1 MQPTLQANLNHI
13 PPTMLQQL
21 AVLAQQ
27 DGLNLEEYHERMIAT
42 WLKNPIRF
50 RQNSPKITSSGT
62 ALTPEQAQIPNVEQ
76 AIADSPNFVKAILAM
91 PKIDGHDD
99 LFERSQDSRDLDFDD
114 LYFGEKVDV
123 SH

>member
-27 DGLNLEEYHERMIAT
+27 DGLNLEEYHERMVAT

-50 RQNSPKITSSGT
+50 RQNSPKITPSDI
-62 ALTPEQAQIPNVEQ
+62 ALTPKQAQIPNVEQ
-76 AIADSPNFVKAILAM
+76 AIADSPSFVKAILAI
-91 PKIDGHDD
+91 PKIEGHDD